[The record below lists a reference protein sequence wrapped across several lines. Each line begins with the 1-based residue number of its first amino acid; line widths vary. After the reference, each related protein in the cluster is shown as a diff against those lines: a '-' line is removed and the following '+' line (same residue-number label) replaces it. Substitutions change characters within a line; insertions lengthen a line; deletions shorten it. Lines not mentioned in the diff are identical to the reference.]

1 MLEFNYYERYL
12 RGALNEAKYYL
23 MSKDLFW
30 PLDLTHPI
38 KKAPYPKLTIGNLLY
53 FRYGTIAAAITS
65 YHKQTLNQADS
76 IYKEIKEEWPVA
88 WEEKAE
94 LEFRS
99 RLRQWAYY
107 LKEINGNMDAYA
119 PYYPVEVRVRVLL
132 QLLNKE
138 LKNKDREIETLNAL
152 DEQLQE
158 IFHNSDFVWEQGL
171 TRAFPKKEFWYLY
184 GYLG

>member
-30 PLDLTHPI
+30 PLDLTHPL

-53 FRYGTIAAAITS
+53 FRYSTIAAAITS
-65 YHKQTLNQADS
+65 YHKQTINHADNQ
-76 IYKEIKEEWPVA
+76 YQEIKEEWPVA

-94 LEFRS
+94 MEFKS
-99 RLRQWAYY
+99 RIRQWSYY
-107 LKEINGNMDAYA
+107 LKELKNNMESYA

-132 QLLNKE
+132 QLLNNE
-138 LKNKDREIETLNAL
+138 LKNKDKEQGKLAAL
-152 DEQLQE
+152 DEQLKS
-158 IFHNSDFVWEQGL
+158 IFNKSDFVWETGL
-171 TRAFPKKEFWYLY
+171 KRAFPKKEFWYLY